1 MQVQHILAAKAR
13 PVSRSGLCSVIS
25 SLIPSF
31 LQRAHPSTQRTAVS
45 ITICGI
51 KFFQLML
58 RYKFSASR
66 FLTEKKGVSIFKFK
80 TKELIMGRGLDL
92 PSRTNGGDGRPVW
105 SPR

>member
-45 ITICGI
+45 ITICAI
-51 KFFQLML
+51 KFFPLMIIG
-58 RYKFSASR
+58 KFIKRR
-66 FLTEKKGVSIFKFK
+66 FSTEKKGFSISKFK
-80 TKELIMGRGLDL
+80 TKELITSRGLVKD
-92 PSRTNGGDGRPVW
+92 
-105 SPR
+105 